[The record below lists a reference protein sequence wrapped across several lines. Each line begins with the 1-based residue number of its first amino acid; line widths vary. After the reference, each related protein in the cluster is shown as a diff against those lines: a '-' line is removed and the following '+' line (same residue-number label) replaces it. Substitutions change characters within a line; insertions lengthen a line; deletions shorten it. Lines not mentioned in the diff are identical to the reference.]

1 VRCHRVLG
9 ASVDVTDAVTPDPPI
24 EPDATGAADT
34 SGSASALPHRFGA
47 NVVSNYLALAAAAGS
62 AIVVTPLL
70 LHYLGRS
77 AFGVW
82 VLASTVV
89 AYLELFEL
97 GFGGAT
103 TKLVAEDAHIRPDQ
117 AVRMI
122 NTTFF
127 VLVPMGILA
136 LGVGI
141 LVAFFFPGVVHV
153 SSGLHNQVIVCVA
166 VLAVGL
172 AVSIPGDTFG
182 GSLAGHQRFDLLS
195 LANASMGIS
204 IAVASVVIVVLGGGI
219 VALAVA
225 TSVIA
230 IAFQFVRW
238 GMLRHI
244 IPEARIRPRLID
256 TVRLRAAANISG
268 WFLSYA
274 VLQATLAACDV
285 VIVGIILGVKPA
297 AVYAVGAKLA
307 KAADQSL
314 DSLAVVFFPYA
325 SATVRNIEGGNLE
338 DIVIDGARVTLLVG
352 AQIALLLAV
361 LAGPGIRAWVGGG
374 YDTSA
379 HVLVILA
386 VSVGLASP
394 VRTIG
399 AVMLGSGRMNV
410 VCTVSV
416 IEVVVN
422 FTLSVTL
429 AHLIGP
435 VGVAVGTLG
444 GILLVRLPGIL
455 IVGTRSLDVRVSAV
469 VRGAIVP
476 HLLPASACA
485 AVLLVGRTFT
495 GYSFVGAM
503 GLGILGVATYLS
515 VYMATGATPGER
527 QRAASVLHKLRAS
540 RP

>member
-1 VRCHRVLG
+1 V
-9 ASVDVTDAVTPDPPI
+9 SEVTP
-24 EPDATGAADT
+24 PDQPSPTEEA
-34 SGSASALPHRFGA
+34 ASALPQRFGA
-47 NVVSNYLALAAAAGS
+47 NVFSNYGALAVTAVS

-70 LHYLGRS
+70 LHHLGRS

-103 TKLVAEDAHIRPDQ
+103 TKLVAEDAHVRPEQ

-127 VLVPMGILA
+127 VLVPLGIIS

-141 LVAFFFPGVVHV
+141 VVAFFFPDAVHV
-153 SSGLHNQVIVCVA
+153 AAGLHNQVIVCVA
-166 VLAVGL
+166 ILAVGL

-182 GSLAGHQRFDLLS
+182 GSLIGHQRFDLLS
-195 LANASMGIS
+195 LSNAAMGLA
-204 IAVASVVIVVLGGGI
+204 IAGASVVIVILHGGI

-225 TSVIA
+225 TTVISVG
-230 IAFQFVRW
+230 FQLVRW

-244 IPEARIRPRLID
+244 IPEARIRLRLVD
-256 TVRLRAAANISG
+256 RLRLRAAAKISG

-285 VIVGIILGVKPA
+285 VIVGIVLGVRAA

-307 KAADQSL
+307 KAANQSL

-325 SATVRNIEGGNLE
+325 SATMRNREGGGLE
-338 DIVIDGARVTLLVG
+338 DIVIDGVRVTLLVG
-352 AQIALLLAV
+352 ALIALLLTV
-361 LAGPGIRAWVGGG
+361 LAGPGIRAWVGPG

-386 VSVGLASP
+386 ISVGLASP
-394 VRTIG
+394 VRSIG
-399 AVMLGSGRMNV
+399 QVLLGSGHTKV
-410 VCTVSV
+410 VCAVSV
-416 IEVVVN
+416 VEVIVN

-429 AHLIGP
+429 AHVIGP

-455 IVGTRSLDVRVSAV
+455 IIGSRAVKVRIGAL

-476 HLLPASACA
+476 HIVPAAACA
-485 AVLLVGRTFT
+485 TVLLIGRSLT
-495 GYSFVGAM
+495 GYSFAGAVVNGLVG
-503 GLGILGVATYLS
+503 IATYIS
-515 VYMATGATPGER
+515 VYMVTGATPGER
-527 QRAASVLHKLRAS
+527 QRASSALKKF
-540 RP
+540 RPARS